1 MVQLDVVVIGAG
13 ISGLTAARRLRDEG
27 LSVAVLEARDR
38 VGGRIQ
44 THRPSLLELGAQVV
58 HGDRNPI
65 WSLPGLRRPPPL
77 PRRTAFVLLG
87 DEVRPMAVLSE
98 AGPPPPVLEERL
110 LDGATEDVPVTEWLK
125 REAPAASSACSASS
139 GAEATAEWFR
149 QGWAADP
156 DMLSALGIAAGRRAD
171 RVGRGEFPI
180 PGGLD
185 RLPARFATGLDV
197 RTGSPVL
204 RVAWSPGHVDVVTA
218 EGATTA
224 GAAVITVP
232 PPLVADGRLAVND
245 LPVRKQAAA
254 YELRLG
260 DAWCAVV
267 TYPVP
272 APESRVV
279 FDAGGRLG
287 FLSATAGRPEV
298 LVVAKERAARAAR
311 AVARSSGGLAAL
323 LGEAMP
329 WTRGLRPEAVDVAD
343 WGADE
348 WAGGAYTYPCVGAL
362 WAPEVWAEPMGGT
375 LFFAGEATVGRSGPP
390 MVHMAMASGERAAR
404 EVIEALK
411 GCR

>member
-1 MVQLDVVVIGAG
+1 MAQFDVVVIGAG
-13 ISGLTAARRLRDEG
+13 ISGLTAARRLRDAG
-27 LSVAVLEARDR
+27 LAVAVLEARDR
-38 VGGRIQ
+38 VGGRIR
-44 THRPSLLELGAQVV
+44 THRPSLLELGAQVI

-65 WSLPGLRRPPPL
+65 WSLPGQERPPPL
-77 PRRTAFVLLG
+77 PRRTAWVLLG
-87 DEVRPMAVLSE
+87 DEVRPMAVLAES
-98 AGPPPPVLEERL
+98 GPPPPVLEERL

-125 REAPAASSACSASS
+125 REAPSA
-139 GAEATAEWFR
+139 AEATAEWFR
-149 QGWAADP
+149 QSWAADP
-156 DMLSALGIAAGRRAD
+156 DVLSALGLARGRRAA

-185 RLPARFATGLDV
+185 RLPARLASGLSV
-197 RTGSPVL
+197 RLGTPVL
-204 RVAWSPGHVDVVTA
+204 RVAWSPGHVDVLTA
-218 EGATTA
+218 GGTTA
-224 GAAVITVP
+224 AAAAVVTVP
-232 PPLVADGRLAVND
+232 PPLVAGGRLVIND

-272 APESRVV
+272 APESGVV

-298 LVVAKERAARAAR
+298 LVVAKDRAARSAR
-311 AVARSSGGLAAL
+311 AIAREPGGLSTL

-329 WTRGLRPEAVDVAD
+329 WTRGLEPAAVDVAD

-348 WAGGAYTYPCVGAL
+348 WAGGAFTYPGVGAL
-362 WAPEVWAEPMGGT
+362 WAPEVWAKPMGGT

-390 MVHMAMASGERAAR
+390 MAHMAMATGERAAN

>member
-1 MVQLDVVVIGAG
+1 MAQLDVVVIGAG
-13 ISGLTAARRLRDEG
+13 ISGLTAAQRLRDAG
-27 LSVAVLEARDR
+27 LGVAVLEARNR
-38 VGGRIQ
+38 VGGRIR
-44 THRPSLLELGAQVV
+44 THRPSLLELGAQVI

-65 WSLPGLRRPPPL
+65 WSLPGLERPPPL
-77 PRRTAFVLLG
+77 PRRTSRVLLG
-87 DEVRPMAVLSE
+87 EEVRPMAVLAE
-98 AGPPPPVLEERL
+98 GGPPPPVLEERL

-125 REAPAASSACSASS
+125 REAPAASSA
-139 GAEATAEWFR
+139 AETTAEWFR
-149 QGWAADP
+149 QSWAADP
-156 DMLSALGIAAGRRAD
+156 DVLSALGIASGRRAA
-171 RVGRGEFPI
+171 RVGRGEFAI

-185 RLPARFATGLDV
+185 RLPARLASGLAV

-218 EGATTA
+218 GGTTTA
-224 GAAVITVP
+224 RAAVITVP
-232 PPLVADGRLAVND
+232 PPLVACGRLAVND
-245 LPVRKQAAA
+245 LPLRKQAAA

-267 TYPVP
+267 TYPVL
-272 APESRVV
+272 APESSVV
-279 FDAGGRLG
+279 FDGGGRLG

-311 AVARSSGGLAAL
+311 AVARSPADLAAL

-329 WTRGLRPEAVDVAD
+329 WTRGHAPAAIDVAD

-362 WAPEVWAEPMGGT
+362 WAPELWAEPMGGT

-411 GCR
+411 G